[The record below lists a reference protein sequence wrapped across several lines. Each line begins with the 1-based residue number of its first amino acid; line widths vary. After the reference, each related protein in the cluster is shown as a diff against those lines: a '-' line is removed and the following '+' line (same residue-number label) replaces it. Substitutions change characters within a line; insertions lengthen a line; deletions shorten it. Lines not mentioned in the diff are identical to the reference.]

1 MGSVCSLVAFVVK
14 RNGLLTRL
22 QNVMTGWGCGIGIT
36 LVVVALQYE
45 NYGGRRG

>member
-1 MGSVCSLVAFVVK
+1 VAYVVK

-22 QNVMTGWGCGIGIT
+22 QNVVTGWGTGIGIT

-45 NYGGRRG
+45 NYGGILTYM